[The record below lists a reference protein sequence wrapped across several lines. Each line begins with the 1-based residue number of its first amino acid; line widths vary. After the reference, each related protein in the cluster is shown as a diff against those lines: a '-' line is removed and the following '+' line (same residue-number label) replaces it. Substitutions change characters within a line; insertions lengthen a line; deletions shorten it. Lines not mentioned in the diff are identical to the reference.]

1 MITIILYNKFLKQ
14 TPVDIPYHLT
24 IKISVMKR
32 LVSILLLFVCVNS
45 LKGQIADPTNMT
57 LGTLI
62 RNFIFPIETYTEI
75 KGTPYFLDSSFNSSV
90 IYLNDGRRYS
100 CDKMRIDLFAN
111 KVHFLDNN
119 KVELVVD
126 DNIVSRVVF
135 FRQGV
140 DTIAGFGFSCSYPAI
155 GKNTAQTYYL
165 EENYGKARVL
175 AYLTKEVTYAKMVTG
190 LFPEKYFLEKKEY
203 FVYNVNHTRMERLRK
218 NKEFVLD
225 FLRDKQAE
233 VSRFIS
239 DNKIKCKSVADI
251 VKVFDYYN
259 TLK

>member
-1 MITIILYNKFLKQ
+1 
-14 TPVDIPYHLT
+14 
-24 IKISVMKR
+24 MKK
-32 LVSILLLFVCVNS
+32 LLSILLLFACVNS
-45 LKGQIADPTNMT
+45 VKSQIADPTSMT

-90 IYLNDGRRYS
+90 IYLKDGKRYS

-111 KVHFLDNN
+111 KIHFLDNN

-126 DNIVSRVVF
+126 DNVVERVVF

-140 DTIAGFGFSCSYPAI
+140 DTIAGFGFSCNYPVI

-175 AYLTKEVTYAKMVTG
+175 VYLSKEVTYSKMVTG

-203 FVYNVNHTRMERLRK
+203 FIYNENRLRMERLRK

-225 FLRDKQAE
+225 ILRDKQTE
-233 VSRFIS
+233 VSKFIS
-239 DNKIKCKSVADI
+239 DNNLKCKSVADI
-251 VKVFDYYN
+251 IKVFEYYN